1 MKKMFAILVCVSLI
15 GILTACNN
23 ISLNTSKNQPQ
34 LEVRE
39 QDSIKNFY
47 NIFLTK
53 KSTEDDDFCVVSD
66 NKFRPM
72 ISNDKKYIYDIAYDM
87 HDKDY
92 FYRGFLGTRTELREW
107 RIRVYD
113 INNLNILYDIDLKSL
128 LEPYLKDN
136 QFIGNTLQG
145 GIKDG
150 KQVIIFELQ
159 KRQTDE
165 ELISKIDAEYVMFWL
180 DFEAGE
186 VHLLKPEDNVEIIS
200 YTYDSENLWML
211 LGTDIL
217 PDGFFANN
225 CSWIENSSYIRVPTN
240 KLPEHNE
247 KLYGKF
253 PELKGVK
260 KEDGVYAY
268 LFQIPK
274 ADNMEALSLILDDY
288 EDFDF
293 STISADSDGF
303 YGMYEAQNGEGHNI
317 SEEEYKQFQD
327 EYWKYRKE
335 QREKYGIEIN
345 NK

>member
-1 MKKMFAILVCVSLI
+1 MKKMFGIFQFILLVGV
-15 GILTACNN
+15 LTACNN
-23 ISLNTSKNQPQ
+23 MRQNTASNQPQ
-34 LEVRE
+34 MEIRE
-39 QDSIKNFY
+39 RDSIKDFY
-47 NIFLTK
+47 DFLL
-53 KSTEDDDFCVVSD
+53 SEQSVENGDFCVVSD
-66 NKFRPM
+66 SKFEPL
-72 ISNDKKYIYDIAYDM
+72 ISSDKKYIYDIAYDM
-87 HDKDY
+87 HDKSY
-92 FYRGFLGTRTELREW
+92 FYSGLHGTRTELREC

-113 INNLNILYDIDLKSL
+113 INTLDILYDIDLKSL

-136 QFIGNTLQG
+136 QLYGNTLRG

-150 KQVIIFELQ
+150 KQVIIFHLQ
-159 KRQTDE
+159 KKQTDE
-165 ELISKIDAEYVMFWL
+165 ELMSRIKAENVMFWL

-186 VHLLKPEDNVEIIS
+186 IHLLKPEDNVEIIS

-211 LGTDIL
+211 LGTYIL
-217 PDGFFANN
+217 PDGIFADN
-225 CSWIENSSYIRVPTN
+225 CSWIENSSYIQIQTD

-260 KEDGVYAY
+260 KEEGIYAY

-293 STISADSDGF
+293 STISADRNGF
-303 YGMYEAQNGEGHNI
+303 YGRYRARNGEGHNI

-327 EYWKYRKE
+327 EYWEYRKE
-335 QREKYGIEIN
+335 QREKYGIEID

>member
-1 MKKMFAILVCVSLI
+1 MKRMFALLVYISLI
-15 GILTACNN
+15 GILTACSNR
-23 ISLNTSKNQPQ
+23 SLNMSKNQPQ
-34 LEVRE
+34 LREEVR
-39 QDSIKNFY
+39 DSNKNFY

-72 ISNDKKYIYDIAYDM
+72 ISNDKKNIYDIAYNM
-87 HDKDY
+87 QKKSY
-92 FYRGFLGTRTELREW
+92 FYSGLHGIKTELREC

-128 LEPYLKDN
+128 LEPYLNDN

-186 VHLLKPEDNVEIIS
+186 VHLLKPEDNVEIIR
-200 YTYDSENLWML
+200 YTYDIENLWML

-217 PDGFFANN
+217 PDGIYADNY
-225 CSWIENSSYIRVPTN
+225 SWIENSSYIQVHAD

-260 KEDGVYAY
+260 KEEGVYAY

-303 YGMYEAQNGEGHNI
+303 YGWYKDRNGERHNI

-327 EYWKYRKE
+327 EYWEYRKE

>member
-1 MKKMFAILVCVSLI
+1 MRQNADS
-15 GILTACNN
+15 
-23 ISLNTSKNQPQ
+23 NQPQ
-34 LEVRE
+34 MEMRE
-39 QDSIKNFY
+39 SDRIKDFY
-47 NIFLTK
+47 DFLWSE
-53 KSTEDDDFCVVSD
+53 KSVEDDDFCIVSD
-66 NKFRPM
+66 NDDTPL
-72 ISNDKKYIYDIAYDM
+72 ISSDKKYIYDIAYDM

-92 FYRGFLGTRTELREW
+92 FYNGLHGTRTELREC

-113 INNLNILYDIDLKSL
+113 INTLDILYDIDLKSL

-136 QFIGNTLQG
+136 QLYGNTLQG
-145 GIKDG
+145 GRKDG
-150 KQVIIFELQ
+150 KQVIIFHLQ
-159 KRQTDE
+159 KKQTDE
-165 ELISKIDAEYVMFWL
+165 ELMSRIKAENVMFWL

-186 VHLLKPEDNVEIIS
+186 VHLLKPEDNVEIIR
-200 YTYDSENLWML
+200 YTYDIENLWML

-217 PDGFFANN
+217 PDGIYADNY
-225 CSWIENSSYIRVPTN
+225 SWIENSSYIQVHAD

-260 KEDGVYAY
+260 KEEGVYAY

-303 YGMYEAQNGEGHNI
+303 YGWYKDRNGERHNI

-327 EYWKYRKE
+327 EYWEYRKE